1 VVTSLSPA
9 SANAGDVVT
18 INGSG
23 FGATQG
29 TGYVMFS
36 DNGTNWGAPG
46 NAATFQVDSWSDTQI
61 TFTVPTPSGAN
72 GVFHVWPGTTA
83 MVTVVNASAQTS
95 DTAAL
100 GITPTADAADYY
112 NNAGISA
119 DSNQACADYDGD
131 GFSYSADA
139 LATAGLAPGATVTSD
154 GLTYTWPNAQPCQMD
169 NILAGGQTMLVHGA
183 SGATKLGLLGS
194 STNGSSQGTITVH
207 YTDATSTTAT
217 LFFGDWAQSPSN
229 GNITVATMPYRNST
243 GGSSQPITM
252 YVFAAEVP
260 LSSGKTVA
268 SVTFPSVSNRVGGS
282 ITAMHVFALTT
293 G

>member
-1 VVTSLSPA
+1 V
-9 SANAGDVVT
+9 
-18 INGSG
+18 
-23 FGATQG
+23 
-29 TGYVMFS
+29 
-36 DNGTNWGAPG
+36 W
-46 NAATFQVDSWSDTQI
+46 
-61 TFTVPTPSGAN
+61 
-72 GVFHVWPGTTA
+72 HVWPGTTA

-100 GITPTADAADYY
+100 GITPSANPADYY

-119 DSNQACADYDGD
+119 DSNQACANYDGD

-139 LATAGLAPGATVTSD
+139 LAQAGVTPGGTVTSD
-154 GLTYTWPNAQPCQMD
+154 GLTYTWPNVQPCGMD
-169 NILAGGQTMLVHGA
+169 NILAAGQTMKVNGA
-183 SGATKLGLLGS
+183 AGATKLGLLGS
-194 STNGSSQGTITVH
+194 STNGSSQGTITVN
-207 YTDATSTTAT
+207 YTDGTSDTAT
-217 LFFGDWAQSPSN
+217 LYFGDWAQSASN

-260 LSSGKTVA
+260 VNSAKAVA